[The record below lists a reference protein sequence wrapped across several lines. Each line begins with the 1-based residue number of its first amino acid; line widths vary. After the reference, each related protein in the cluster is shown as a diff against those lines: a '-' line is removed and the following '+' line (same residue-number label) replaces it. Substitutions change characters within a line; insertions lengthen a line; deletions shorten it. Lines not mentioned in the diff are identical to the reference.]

1 MYTVKNL
8 RFHKGHEG
16 EPCAQCSVYRDGRK
30 VAEYSDDEHG
40 GEPRFMWEDSGKPR
54 APFKARDWKGNVC
67 DRYGTEE
74 EARMWAHCLTRPDLV
89 MPDFPEPLPMSP
101 DLLVSELVEQQELE
115 RARKAE
121 TKRLLRHCK
130 TKLLFRVAGDKPGSW
145 RTIALTPSCD
155 LARARKHVCEKYGDK
170 LEEIL
175 NGRLSPE

>member
-16 EPCAQCSVYRDGRK
+16 EPCAQCHIYRNGKK

-40 GEPRFMWEDSGKPR
+40 GEARLTWSDRGKPR
-54 APFKARDWKGNVC
+54 ASFKGRDCMGAETELN
-67 DRYGTEE
+67 GTEE
-74 EARMWAHCLTRPDLV
+74 EARMWAHCLT
-89 MPDFPEPLPMSP
+89 LPAAVLEGYPVALTMSP
-101 DLLVSELVEQQELE
+101 ELLVSELIEQQELE

-121 TKRLLRHCK
+121 TKRLLRHC
-130 TKLLFRVAGDKPGSW
+130 TTELLCRVAGDKPGSW